1 MVIKLVARKVGMRDY
16 FPDLQSL
23 LIQEWGA
30 KLQGA
35 LFLKG
40 IFPWRLFSR
49 FFFFL
54 GGGGEIFS
62 RTDYM
67 MVLIR

>member
-35 LFLKG
+35 LFLRG
-40 IFPWRLFSR
+40 IFPWRIFSR
-49 FFFFL
+49 VFFL
-54 GGGGEIFS
+54 GEGGDIFS

>member
-1 MVIKLVARKVGMRDY
+1 MVIKLVARKVGMGDY

-35 LFLKG
+35 LFLRG

-49 FFFFL
+49 VFFFW
-54 GGGGEIFS
+54 GGDIFS

>member
-35 LFLKG
+35 LFLRG

-49 FFFFL
+49 VFFFFFW
-54 GGGGEIFS
+54 GGDIFS

>member
-35 LFLKG
+35 LFLG
-40 IFPWRLFSR
+40 EFFLGCFFPG
-49 FFFFL
+49 FFFSL
-54 GGGGEIFS
+54 GGGGTYFLELTI
-62 RTDYM
+62 
-67 MVLIR
+67 

>member
-35 LFLKG
+35 LFLRG
-40 IFPWRLFSR
+40 IFPWMLFSR
-49 FFFFL
+49 VFFL
-54 GGGGEIFS
+54 FGGGDIFS

>member
-35 LFLKG
+35 LFLRE
-40 IFPWRLFSR
+40 IFPWRLL
-49 FFFFL
+49 FFF
-54 GGGGEIFS
+54 GGGGRGAYFLELTI
-62 RTDYM
+62 
-67 MVLIR
+67 